1 MLDTSCGLANPRAE
15 MRGRADIAHKI
26 DATVGSATAIH
37 HLFSYE
43 VEITSP
49 TTATGEFAME
59 DTEFRSDDEPFVPN
73 ELPFSRDFLLV
84 RR

>member
-1 MLDTSCGLANPRAE
+1 MAPACCGSRLSSCP
-15 MRGRADIAHKI
+15 
-26 DATVGSATAIH
+26 GSATAIH

-59 DTEFRSDDEPFVPN
+59 DTAFRSDDEPFVPN
-73 ELPFSRDFLLV
+73 ELPFSREFLLV